1 MHKALVGIG
10 INPGTEELQYYF
22 NLFDKNQ
29 DDKISIEEF
38 SSILKDF
45 LKKELSQAND
55 FLQEL
60 RKEFKAADTSN

>member
-1 MHKALVGIG
+1 LVGIG

-45 LKKELSQAND
+45 IRKELS
-55 FLQEL
+55 
-60 RKEFKAADTSN
+60 